1 MKQEL
6 RIYGVKDGRMAD
18 WEALFKDYVAP
29 FHAEK
34 GFRVHAA
41 WRDGP
46 KNQFVWVRD
55 VGSESDMASFT
66 KALCT
71 ADFLARCADIGV
83 RVVEIRQM
91 YPLA

>member
-6 RIYGVKDGRMAD
+6 RIYGVKNGRMTD

-34 GFRVHAA
+34 GFRVRAS
-41 WRDGP
+41 WRDGA

-55 VGSESDMASFT
+55 VGTEADMAAFT

-71 ADFLARCADIGV
+71 SDFLARCADIGV
-83 RVVEIRQM
+83 TVVETRQM
-91 YPLA
+91 DPLP

>member
-6 RIYGVKDGRMAD
+6 RIYGVKDGKMAE
-18 WEALFKDYVAP
+18 WARLFRDYVAP

-34 GFRVHAA
+34 GFRVRAA
-41 WRDGP
+41 WLDGP

-55 VGSESDMASFT
+55 VGSESDMAAFT

-71 ADFLARCADIGV
+71 TDFLARCADIGV
-83 RVVEIRQM
+83 TVAETRQM
-91 YPLA
+91 DPLP